1 MKRKLHVAVVG
12 AGAFG
17 GWTALYLL
25 RRGVRVTLVDAW
37 GPGNSRAS
45 SGGETRVIRGTYGPN
60 QPYTMMA
67 ARALKLWREN
77 ERKWK
82 RQFLHRIGVLWMAAD
97 GDDSWENG
105 SLAALKEAK
114 IPHERLSA
122 RDLAKRWPQ
131 INFEDVEWGIVE
143 PESGFLTARIACQG
157 VVEGFVAEGGR
168 YRQAA
173 VLADD
178 LESGSLKGIRLS
190 DGSMLNADRLVFA
203 CGPWMGKL
211 FPQTIG
217 SKIQSTRQDVF
228 FFGPRQGD
236 PRFDEQ
242 NLPVWADHRGRF
254 MYGIPGNQ
262 GRGFKI
268 ADDTRGPEFDP
279 TSGERAVSEE
289 RLKLAREY
297 VAFRFPGMKGAP
309 LLETRVCQY
318 EQTPDSHFIV
328 DRHPAAEHIWLLGG
342 GSGHGFKHGPALGEV
357 VAKLVLEE
365 REAEPCW
372 RLSRFRQQ
380 KKPG

>member
-1 MKRKLHVAVVG
+1 M
-12 AGAFG
+12 
-17 GWTALYLL
+17 
-25 RRGVRVTLVDAW
+25 
-37 GPGNSRAS
+37 
-45 SGGETRVIRGTYGPN
+45 IRGTYGAN

-203 CGPWMGKL
+203 CGAWMGKL

-236 PRFDEQ
+236 PRFDDQ

-342 GSGHGFKHGPALGEV
+342 GSGHGFKHGPALGEM

-380 KKPG
+380 KEPG